1 MLQASIAVTS
11 FAPALTAATAQASVT
26 LKVRSQNDAIRPYIY
41 NRTSLMQAQQHL
53 PISTKIFHG
62 IGSVAYG
69 IKDNGFGTF
78 LLIFYNQVIGLDA
91 AIVSLALMIAMFVDA
106 LADPLIGHYSDN
118 TYTRWGKRL
127 PWLYLAPLPLACA
140 WMLLWS
146 PPAGLGN
153 WVILYLILSAILVR
167 VLVSSYEIP
176 AASLIPELTKDY
188 DERTQ
193 VMRFRYLFGWASGLI
208 TLFLAYTVFLVP
220 DAKHAVGQLNVD
232 GYWRLGLFGAIAM
245 FAATLISAMGQH
257 KRVAHYPTQKP
268 LRLGLVHAFGEIR
281 ESLSHPAAL
290 TLMFGA
296 LMMYTSQ
303 GITFAIGNYLYL
315 YGWQFSTAAFSFYP
329 VILFV
334 SVVSAFFIVAPLTK
348 RFGKKAVAIYT
359 GLIAMTLWI
368 IPYSLAVINLWP
380 QAGSNSSTMGLFLFA
395 FLTNTLSVTV
405 MITAQSMVADIVEAS
420 QLQTG
425 RRSEGVFSAGWFFTQ
440 KCGTGIGIFLSGLII
455 NLSGFPAKA
464 VPGQVPEA
472 IIDNLFLCY
481 IAAVAIL
488 AIAAAFIFRKFPIGR
503 SDHEERLRQ
512 LALVE

>member
-1 MLQASIAVTS
+1 MQAS
-11 FAPALTAATAQASVT
+11 
-26 LKVRSQNDAIRPYIY
+26 
-41 NRTSLMQAQQHL
+41 QHL

-62 IGSVAYG
+62 IGSIAYG

-78 LLIFYNQVIGLDA
+78 LLIFYNQVVGLDA
-91 AIVSLALMIAMFVDA
+91 GLVSLALMIAMFADA

-127 PWLYLAPLPLACA
+127 PWLYLAPLPLACS
-140 WMLLWS
+140 WLLLWS
-146 PPAGLGN
+146 PPEGLGN
-153 WVILYLILSAILVR
+153 WIILYLILTAILVR

-193 VMRFRYLFGWASGLI
+193 VMRFRYLFGWASGLL

-220 DAKHAVGQLNVD
+220 DAEHPVGQLNAN
-232 GYWRLGLFGAIAM
+232 GYWKLGLFGAIAM
-245 FAATLISAMGQH
+245 LAATWISALGQH
-257 KRVAHYPTQKP
+257 KRVAHYPAEKP
-268 LRLGLVHAFGEIR
+268 LRLGLLHAFGEIR

-315 YGWQFSTAAFSFYP
+315 YGWQFSGAAFASYP
-329 VILFV
+329 VLLFV

-368 IPYSLAVINLWP
+368 IPYSLAVLDLWP
-380 QAGSNSSTMGLFLFA
+380 QPGSNNSTYGIFAVA

-420 QLQTG
+420 QMETG

-440 KCGTGIGIFLSGLII
+440 KCGTGIGIFLSGMII
-455 NLSGFPAKA
+455 KFSGFPDKA
-464 VPGQVPEA
+464 VPGQVPETV
-472 IIDNLFLCY
+472 IDSLFLCY

-488 AIAAAFIFRKFPIGR
+488 AIAAALVFRKFPIGR
-503 SDHEERLRQ
+503 SDHQERLRQ
-512 LALVE
+512 LSLAE